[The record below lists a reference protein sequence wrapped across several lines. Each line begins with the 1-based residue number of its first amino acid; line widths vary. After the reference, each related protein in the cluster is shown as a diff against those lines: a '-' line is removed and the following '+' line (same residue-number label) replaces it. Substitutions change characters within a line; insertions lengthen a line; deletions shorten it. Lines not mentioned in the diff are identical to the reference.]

1 MKKTSISFGLV
12 NIPITINPIIKN
24 NDISFNQLHKKCLT
38 RVKYIKYCPKCKKDL
53 KETDIIKGYQ
63 YKKEK
68 YVTLT
73 KEELDNLKS
82 ETEKTIE
89 IVGFIDLKE
98 IDPIYLE
105 KSYIITSDTKNKAL
119 SLFKVALNKT
129 NKIALAKTIIST
141 KFYYSIIRLKDNDLI
156 MNTLY
161 FPEEIIIPDV
171 VSDTKFSK
179 QELELAV
186 KLINSLKIKFKP
198 EELIDEYQ
206 EKIKNALNKKITG
219 EKIKKE
225 APKPPKNIK
234 DLMTALEMSLK
245 NV

>member
-53 KETDIIKGYQ
+53 KEPDIIKGYQ

-119 SLFKVALNKT
+119 SLFKAALNKT

-171 VSDTKFSK
+171 VSDTKFTK
-179 QELELAV
+179 QELDLAV

-225 APKPPKNIK
+225 DPKPTKNIK